1 MYYTIN
7 SRTKSSIHDKRSF
20 PSQSS
25 PLRIRR
31 LHSSLTLAM
40 KNFNMSPISQT
51 LKTSGS
57 CFWCREM
64 NFISIFD
71 SFRAFASPPR
81 PSLPRYIFRAALS
94 ICKAFQSYNFTKA
107 LKTLQTFRGRP
118 EVYGSG
124 REKKKEINCQLLKII
139 LIMLILFL
147 LHRSLYAVCL
157 HHI

>member
-1 MYYTIN
+1 MMYVLLPFA
-7 SRTKSSIHDKRSF
+7 K
-20 PSQSS
+20 
-25 PLRIRR
+25 LRIQK

-57 CFWCREM
+57 CFWCWEM

-71 SFRAFASPPR
+71 SFRASAPSPR
-81 PSLPRYIFRAALS
+81 PSDPKNISRPTLS
-94 ICKAFQSYNFTKA
+94 ICKAFQSYNFTKT
-107 LKTLQTFRGRP
+107 LKTLQTFRGSP
-118 EVYGSG
+118 EVYESG